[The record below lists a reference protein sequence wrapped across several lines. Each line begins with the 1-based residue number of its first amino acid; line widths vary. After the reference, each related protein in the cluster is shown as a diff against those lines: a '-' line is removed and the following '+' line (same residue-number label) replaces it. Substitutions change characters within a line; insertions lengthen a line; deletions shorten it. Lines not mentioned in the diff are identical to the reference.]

1 MASTTCEKC
10 SRTFKNAAGLGSH
23 RRHCTGITEGSAAPR
38 PFGDA
43 GQAFFDQ
50 VTAEFDLSVT
60 EQRTLVD
67 VCREIDLVERLQVAL
82 DHEPLIVHGSQ
93 GQPVASP
100 LVQELRQHRSVLD
113 RLLRSL
119 ALPTDDGDAATG
131 SRSSTARERAMQRWG
146 TGGA

>member
-23 RRHCTGITEGSAAPR
+23 RRHCKGVQEGSAAPR
-38 PFGDA
+38 PFGPS
-43 GQAFFDQ
+43 GQAFFDR
-50 VTAEFDLSVT
+50 VTADFELSVT

-67 VCREIDLVERLQVAL
+67 VCREIDLVDRLQAAL
-82 DHEPLIVHGSQ
+82 DTQPLIVHGSM

-100 LVQELRQHRSVLD
+100 LVQELRQHRSTLD

-119 ALPTDDGDAATG
+119 ALPADDDPVAGD
-131 SRSSTARERAMQRWG
+131 RSTSARERAMQRWG